1 MLSPTCATLGR
12 SSSPSSVE
20 NSMVTQALN
29 RRMNSK
35 SIMKEYDLSRSYEI
49 RYPSTVHTQTIN
61 PLDPAVARN
70 RYVVDQQIV
79 GHGGNT
85 RLIT

>member
-1 MLSPTCATLGR
+1 
-12 SSSPSSVE
+12 
-20 NSMVTQALN
+20 MVTQALN

-35 SIMKEYDLSRSYEI
+35 SIEYDLSRSYET

-79 GHGGNT
+79 GHSGNT